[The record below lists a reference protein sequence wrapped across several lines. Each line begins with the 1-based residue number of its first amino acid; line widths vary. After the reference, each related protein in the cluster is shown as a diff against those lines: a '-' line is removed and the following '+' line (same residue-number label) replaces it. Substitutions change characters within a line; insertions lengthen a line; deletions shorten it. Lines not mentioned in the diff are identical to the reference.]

1 MRVPGRLYGFY
12 SELQKLH
19 TTYCPDLTFENFNY
33 AFLDQYGRDPFF
45 PEEDEYL
52 KAVEKWAKE
61 RTQPEWD
68 GKLNFDSATYDKFRD
83 LHMEFFPDWRYGQL
97 LINFL
102 GCVPQSTHLLGDEK
116 LVKYLDQFAHGERP
130 HD

>member
-1 MRVPGRLYGFY
+1 MRDPNRLYKFY
-12 SELQKLH
+12 AELQNIH
-19 TTYCPDLTFENFNY
+19 STYFPDLTFEQFIY

-68 GKLNFDSATYDKFRD
+68 GKVKFDSSTYDKFRD
-83 LHMEFFPDWRYGQL
+83 LHKEYFSDWRFGQL
-97 LINFL
+97 LVNFL
-102 GCVPQSTHLLGDEK
+102 GCVPQSTTFLGDKK
-116 LVKYLDQFAHGERP
+116 LVKYLEQFAHGERP

>member
-1 MRVPGRLYGFY
+1 MRNPDRLYKFY
-12 SELQKLH
+12 DELQKIQS
-19 TTYCPDLTFENFNY
+19 TYCPDLTFENFNY

-68 GKLNFDSATYDKFRD
+68 GKVKFDSSTYDKFRD
-83 LHMEFFPDWRYGQL
+83 LHKEYFPDWRYGQL
-97 LINFL
+97 LVNFF
-102 GCVPQSTHLLGDEK
+102 GCISESEFLGDEK
-116 LVKYLDQFAHGERP
+116 LLKYLEQFAHGERP

>member
-1 MRVPGRLYGFY
+1 MRDPNRLYKFY
-12 SELQKLH
+12 AELQKIQS
-19 TTYCPDLTFENFNY
+19 TYCPDLTFENFNY

-68 GKLNFDSATYDKFRD
+68 GKVKFDSATYDKFRD
-83 LHMEFFPDWRYGQL
+83 IHKEYFPDWRFGQL
-97 LINFL
+97 LVNFL
-102 GCVPQSTHLLGDEK
+102 GCVPQSTTFLGDK
-116 LVKYLDQFAHGERP
+116 KILKYFEQFAHCVRP